1 MFDLWQS
8 VLSALE
14 QSVPSASFD
23 VFFKHNSLSQNRD
36 GRIII
41 SVPNIFIKKNLEGKY
56 NKYLV
61 EAFKR
66 NGITPEI
73 IEFIIGN
80 KKDDTVKSN
89 RTVVIKDTAKNKPN
103 TSTKPPTGLNERY
116 RFSNFIVGS
125 NNDLAHS
132 ACEHIVE
139 NFGDTRYNPLF
150 IYGGVG
156 LGKTHLIQAAGN
168 GLLEKTPSLKV
179 SYITIETFYR
189 EFVDFMRKKLS
200 GFSDKYRDLDVL
212 IIDDMQFISGK
223 EKSQEEFFHT
233 FNALYQNGGQII
245 LSADRHPS
253 EIAGLTDRLRTRF
266 EQGLSI
272 DIQMPDFE
280 TRCAILEAKSSFAG
294 VEVPRDVIEY
304 LANSIKT
311 NIRELEGAL
320 NKMIAYCEMRG
331 TQPNINDL
339 VPIINN
345 SGKKARRQAMSPKVI
360 IEKTAKYYSIT
371 LTEICG
377 KNRSKNIV
385 EPRQI
390 AMYLLRHELDLS
402 FPKIAVEFE
411 RDWTTAIHAVQKIEK
426 NLAVDFSLRD
436 QISQLREQLYV

>member
-8 VLSALE
+8 VLSTLE
-14 QSVPSASFD
+14 QSVPTASFD

-36 GRIII
+36 GRIVI

-56 NKYLV
+56 HKYLL
-61 EAFKR
+61 EAFKK
-66 NGITPEI
+66 NGIDPEI

-80 KKDDTVKSN
+80 KKDENLKSA
-89 RTVVIKDTAKNKPN
+89 RTMTIKDTPDIIIRPA
-103 TSTKPPTGLNERY
+103 TGLNERY

-132 ACEHIVE
+132 ACEHILE

-156 LGKTHLIQAAGN
+156 LGKTHLIQAVGN
-168 GLLEKTPSLKV
+168 SLLEKTPTLRV
-179 SYITIETFYR
+179 SYITVETFYR

-294 VEVPRDVIEY
+294 VDVPREVIEY
-304 LANSIKT
+304 LADNIKT

-320 NKMIAYCEMRG
+320 NKMVAYCEMRG
-331 TQPNINDL
+331 TKPNINDL
-339 VPIINN
+339 MPIISNKN
-345 SGKKARRQAMSPKVI
+345 KKTRRQVMSPKVI

-385 EPRQI
+385 GPRQV

-402 FPKIAVEFE
+402 FPKIASEFE
-411 RDWTTAIHAVQKIEK
+411 RDWTTVIHAVHKIEK
-426 NLAVDFSLRD
+426 NLSVDFSLRD
-436 QISQLREQLYV
+436 QISQLREQIYV